1 MFSKKI
7 ILFAFAA
14 IAVLGSCKK
23 DDAAADNTA
32 LLTAG
37 KWKLTA
43 ETTAT
48 VNSYGNYE
56 ACEKD
61 NTYAFGTDGKV
72 TIDEGA
78 TKCAATDPQTSATGT
93 WAFSGTEK
101 KKIIVTDSGIAI
113 TCDIT
118 ELTATSLKWTYTN
131 PFDSKVI
138 AQTYSK

>member
-14 IAVLGSCKK
+14 MAALSSCTK

-32 LLTAG
+32 LLTTG
-37 KWKLTA
+37 KWKITA
-43 ETTAT
+43 ETTAG
-48 VNSYGNYE
+48 VNTFTTKP

-61 NTYAFGTDGKV
+61 NTFAFATDGKV
-72 TIDEGA
+72 AFDEGA
-78 TKCAATDPQTSATGT
+78 TKCDPTDPQTSTGT

-101 KKIIVTDSGIAI
+101 KKVILTESGFAI

-118 ELTATSLKWTYTN
+118 ELTATSLKWSYTN
-131 PFDSKVI
+131 PFDNKIV
-138 AQTYSK
+138 AQTFGK

>member
-14 IAVLGSCKK
+14 MAVLSSCKK
-23 DDAAADNTA
+23 DSTADDNTA
-32 LLTAG
+32 LLTTG

-43 ETTAT
+43 ETTAA
-48 VNSYGNYE
+48 VNSYSNYA

-61 NTYAFGTDGKV
+61 NTTAFATDGKV
-72 TIDEGA
+72 TFDEGA
-78 TKCAATDPQTSATGT
+78 TKCAAADPQTTTGT

-101 KKIIVTDSGIAI
+101 KKVILTDSGIAI

-118 ELTATSLKWTYTN
+118 ELTTTSLKWTFTN
-131 PFDSKVI
+131 PFDNKVVV
-138 AQTYSK
+138 QTYSK

>member
-14 IAVLGSCKK
+14 IALLNSCKK
-23 DDAAADNTA
+23 DDATPDNTA
-32 LLTAG
+32 LITTG

-43 ETTAT
+43 ETTAS
-48 VNSYGNYE
+48 VNSYGNYL

-61 NTYAFGTDGKV
+61 DTYAFATDGKV

-78 TKCAATDPQTSATGT
+78 TKCSASDPQTTTGS

-101 KKIIVTDSGIAI
+101 KKVILTAGGIAVN
-113 TCDIT
+113 CDIT
-118 ELTATSLKWTYTN
+118 ELTTTSLKWTYTN
-131 PFDSKVI
+131 PFDNKIVV
-138 AQTYSK
+138 QTYGK

>member
-14 IAVLGSCKK
+14 IALLSSCKK
-23 DDAAADNTA
+23 DDTTDNTT
-32 LLTAG
+32 LITAG

-43 ETTAT
+43 ETTAGT
-48 VNSYGNYE
+48 NSFTTKP

-61 NTYAFGTDGKV
+61 NTFAFATDGKV
-72 TIDEGA
+72 AFDEGA
-78 TKCAATDPQTSATGT
+78 TKCDPLDPQISTGT
-93 WAFSGTEK
+93 WAFSGTDK
-101 KKIIVTDSGIAI
+101 KKVILTESGFAI

-131 PFDSKVI
+131 PFDNKIVT
-138 AQTYSK
+138 QTYGK